1 MSINNIITFQQ
12 YSSKVSPMP
21 PWLWSYD
28 EQTYRTLSQMYPS
41 AFNNKNQTWMLEV
54 AIIDAFIGG
63 RFELPLS
70 KYYVLSMCGRG
81 EGASIELI
89 QRAWINLE
97 GLFSLYN
104 YSEALKEELS
114 NSWSS
119 EEIESI
125 WNYDRDASYR
135 FSDTHDLAGCRVALY
150 NPFDDF
156 ELVKNNYLNCRYDTD
171 TPRFWVLSGNLI
183 TPQSTK
189 TIKKVADDF
198 KIALQEYYQDKN
210 VAQSLIEYVEL
221 VNELVNNKSRTKLIK
236 DNAPIVL
243 DWLVECRDNNSGIC
257 EDLNE
262 DKGKTEMYYLQHKR
276 SVEKLMDIPKV
287 VYRIPKPSSARIFDG
302 TDQSLAREVRSKIYP
317 ESCGCFDLDLCRS
330 QLAIISSLSGCP
342 ELAKWLKVDNLWDE
356 IRLDTG
362 VPKWIAKPCLYTYCF
377 GGNANTWYKEGYIDK
392 EYAEELKAHP
402 LFKSLLKAGKTLREQ
417 IEADGFIVLEK
428 GFILEL
434 NSDFN
439 SRQALATKIQYIESM
454 IVKSVVEYISQQ
466 KGKMNLLG
474 VYHDGVLIR
483 VRPKT
488 KDIRKHLA
496 TINEIA
502 KEKGLSFG
510 IKNIS
515 LDYK

>member
-1 MSINNIITFQQ
+1 MINNNSITFQQ

-28 EQTYRTLSQMYPS
+28 SKTYNAINQFYPS

-63 RFELPLS
+63 RLELPLS
-70 KYYVLSMCGRG
+70 KYYVLGMCGKG
-81 EGASIELI
+81 EGASINLI
-89 QRAWINLE
+89 QRAWVNLE
-97 GLFSLYN
+97 GLFSLFN
-104 YSEALKEELS
+104 YSETLKEELS

-125 WNYDRDASYR
+125 WNDERYSSYR
-135 FSDTHDLAGCRVALY
+135 FSDTHDITGCRVALY
-150 NPFDDF
+150 NPTEHF
-156 ELVKNNYLNCRYDTD
+156 EIIKNNYLSCRYSDAVS
-171 TPRFWVLSGNLI
+171 RVWVLTGNTI
-183 TPQSTK
+183 TKQSTK
-189 TIKKVADDF
+189 TIKKIANDF
-198 KIALQEYYQDKN
+198 KIALQEYYEDKD

-221 VNELVNNKSRTKLIK
+221 VNELVNNKSRTRLIK

-257 EDLNE
+257 EDVNE
-262 DKGKTEMYYLQHKR
+262 DKNKTEMYYLQHKR
-276 SVEKLMDIPKV
+276 SVEKLMDIPTV
-287 VYRIPKPSSARIFDG
+287 IYRIPKPSSARIFDG

-402 LFKSLLKAGKTLREQ
+402 LFKSLLKAGKTLRKQ
-417 IEADGFIVLEK
+417 IEADGFIELEE
-428 GFILEL
+428 GFKL
-434 NSDFN
+434 NLDSDFN

-454 IVKSVVEYISQQ
+454 VIKSVIQYIKGQE
-466 KGKMNLLG
+466 GKMNLLG

-483 VRPKT
+483 VRPRT
-488 KDIRKHLA
+488 KNIRTHLS

-502 KEKGLSFG
+502 RTRGLDFG

>member
-1 MSINNIITFQQ
+1 MSVNNIITFQQ

-28 EQTYRTLSQMYPS
+28 SKTYNAINQFYPS
-41 AFNNKNQTWMLEV
+41 AFNNNNQTWMLEV

-63 RFELPLS
+63 RLELPLS

-81 EGASIELI
+81 KGASIELI
-89 QRAWINLE
+89 QRAWVNLE
-97 GLFSLYN
+97 GLFSLYD

-114 NSWSS
+114 SSWSS
-119 EEIESI
+119 DEIKSI
-125 WNYDRDASYR
+125 WNDDRDASYR
-135 FSDTHDLAGCRVALY
+135 LSDAHDIAGCRVALY
-150 NPFDDF
+150 NPSNDF
-156 ELVKNNYLNCRYDTD
+156 ELIKNNYLDCRYSEAVS
-171 TPRFWVLSGNLI
+171 RVWVLSGNTI
-183 TPQSTK
+183 TKQSTK
-189 TIKKVADDF
+189 TIRKIANKF
-198 KIALQEYYQDKN
+198 KIALQEYYEDKDI
-210 VAQSLIEYVEL
+210 AQSLIEYVEL

-262 DKGKTEMYYLQHKR
+262 DKSKTELYYLQHKR
-276 SVEKLMDIPKV
+276 SVEKLMDIPTV
-287 VYRIPKPSSARIFDG
+287 IYRIPKPSSARIFDG

-317 ESCGCFDLDLCRS
+317 ASCGCFDLDLCRS
-330 QLAIISSLSGCP
+330 QLAIIASLSSCP
-342 ELAKWLKVDNLWDE
+342 ELAKWLEKEDLWDE

-377 GGNANTWYKEGYIDK
+377 GGNANTWYREGYIDK
-392 EYAEELKAHP
+392 EYATELKAHP
-402 LFKSLLKAGKTLREQ
+402 LFKSLLKAGKALREQ
-417 IEADGFIVLEK
+417 IEADDFIELEEGFKLS
-428 GFILEL
+428 LD
-434 NSDFN
+434 SDFN

-454 IVKSVVEYISQQ
+454 VIKSVIQYIKSQE
-466 KGKMNLLG
+466 GKMNLLG

-483 VRPKT
+483 VRPRT
-488 KDIRKHLA
+488 KNIRTHLS

-502 KEKGLSFG
+502 RAKGLDFG